1 MITWSLTP
9 RFFRIGTFKDR
20 YKKDCSIQESSLA
33 EEACLWLGIDKAE
46 PQIMATDAIKL
57 GMDTKGQTGWVPYPL
72 PEEVTFN
79 TRMHLTQEM
88 AEELIPILAYFVKT
102 GYLPK
107 PADAEQQQA
116 FNASLVEAA
125 RQKARQKAKEK
136 PDE

>member
-1 MITWSLTP
+1 MSMITWSLTA

-20 YKKDCSIQESSLA
+20 YKKECSIQESSLA
-33 EEACLWLGIDKAE
+33 EDHCVWLGIDNAD
-46 PQIMATDAIKL
+46 PQIMAADAIKL
-57 GMDTKGQTGWVPYPL
+57 GLDTKGQTTGWMPYPL

-88 AEELIPILAYFVKT
+88 AEELIPILTYFVKT

-107 PADAEQQQA
+107 PTDAEQTQA
-116 FNASLVEAA
+116 LNAFLVEA
-125 RQKARQKAKEK
+125 ARQKAKEK

>member
-1 MITWSLTP
+1 MINWSLTA
-9 RFFRIGTFKDR
+9 RFFRVGTFKDR
-20 YKKDCSIQESSLA
+20 YKKECSIQESSLA
-33 EEACLWLGIDKAE
+33 EEACLWLGIDNAE

-57 GMDTKGQTGWVPYPL
+57 GMDTKGQTTGWVPYPL

-88 AEELIPILAYFVKT
+88 VEELIPILAYFVKT

-107 PADAEQQQA
+107 PTDAEQAAAYAA
-116 FNASLVEAA
+116 FRAA
-125 RQKARQKAKEK
+125 QPKEK